1 MLATSAT
8 PVTLSPG
15 ESVKLRNR
23 RIRELIAAGWSNA
36 QIGAEVGLSDERI
49 RQIRAAPDPEE
60 RLAEAERAL
69 RAEHAILRAAIDDI
83 ERRRRTVARAL
94 QRIEE
99 EREDR
104 RIDRILG
111 LTG

>member
-1 MLATSAT
+1 MSVTST
-8 PVTLSPG
+8 PPTLGPA
-15 ESVKLRNR
+15 EALKLRNR
-23 RIRELIAAGWSNA
+23 RIRELVSAGWSNA

-49 RQIRAAPDPEE
+49 RQIRAAPDPDEE
-60 RLAEAERAL
+60 LAATERAL
-69 RAEHAILRAAIDDI
+69 RAEHAILRAALDDI